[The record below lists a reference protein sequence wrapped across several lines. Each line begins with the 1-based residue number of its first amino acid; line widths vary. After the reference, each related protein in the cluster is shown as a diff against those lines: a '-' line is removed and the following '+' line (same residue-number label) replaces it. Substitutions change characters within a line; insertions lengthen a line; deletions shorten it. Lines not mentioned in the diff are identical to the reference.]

1 MLKLSGIDECNCII
15 TKRQNGKRGCA
26 RQAAEGNGP
35 TAANEFREA
44 LNGDLQPKW
53 TEVWSRI
60 FLGKVFDIT
69 GQRERA
75 VIQYK
80 QAERTND
87 NTQGALEE
95 AAKYLKSPY
104 RR

>member
-1 MLKLSGIDECNCII
+1 MPDPVSKTNVSCSSFLLTLSFII
-15 TKRQNGKRGCA
+15 GRL
-26 RQAAEGNGP
+26 P
-35 TAANEFREA
+35 TRS
-44 LNGDLQPKW
+44 KW